1 MDNKLRFDGCMATN
15 IEQAF
20 HHLEKVYERLIG
32 PLGLSLMEW
41 YTLRALYGEDGV
53 MASQLAQT
61 VCRHPSSMTAL
72 LDRMEEKGL
81 LDRQVDPV
89 DRRSVRVFLTD
100 AGRSYEARICE
111 SVDVIGHLLD
121 TLVTPEQMD
130 TFHYVLGVLQNAE
143 FPQQTS

>member
-20 HHLEKVYERLIG
+20 HHLEKVYERLIT
-32 PLGLSLMEW
+32 PLGLNLMEW
-41 YTLRALYGEDGV
+41 YTLRALYAEDGV

-72 LDRMEEKGL
+72 LDRMAERGL
-81 LDRQVDPV
+81 LSRQIDAD

-100 AGRSYEARICE
+100 TGRSYQARICE
-111 SVDVIGHLLD
+111 SVQVIEHLLD

-130 TFHYVLGVLQNAE
+130 TFHYVLGVLQNVE
-143 FPQQTS
+143 LPQIP